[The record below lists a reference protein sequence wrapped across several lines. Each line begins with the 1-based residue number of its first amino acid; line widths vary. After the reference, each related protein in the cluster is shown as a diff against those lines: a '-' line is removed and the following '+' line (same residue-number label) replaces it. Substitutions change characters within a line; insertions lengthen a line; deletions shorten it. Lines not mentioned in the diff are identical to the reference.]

1 MPKRDHNRAHHRSR
15 LRLPA
20 YRHPAPQFART
31 NPRSGSGASDRHV
44 PGQAAH
50 QIPADRHRFGYRR
63 TQPRHGVALLQGGI
77 EPDRNGQ
84 GFSATDGRARKT
96 GPGITR
102 RDFFHLLPNHKFAK
116 NLPTTRYFRC
126 HTSPQTPSPSA
137 CCHSGQN
144 HPRHRHAYTSP
155 IRLHPDIEP
164 HRRQSIRRHILRL
177 RKSRILQAVGN
188 ERPCFPKIRPTPTR
202 SRKFPL
208 HTTELHPQTAINPAG
223 NGDNCILFRNFEK

>member
-155 IRLHPDIEP
+155 IRLHQDIEP
-164 HRRQSIRRHILRL
+164 HRRQSIRR
-177 RKSRILQAVGN
+177 
-188 ERPCFPKIRPTPTR
+188 PYPPPPKIPDSSGRRQRTTLFPQNTTHPDTQPQISPSHHR
-202 SRKFPL
+202 ITSANSHKSGRKW
-208 HTTELHPQTAINPAG
+208 
-223 NGDNCILFRNFEK
+223 R